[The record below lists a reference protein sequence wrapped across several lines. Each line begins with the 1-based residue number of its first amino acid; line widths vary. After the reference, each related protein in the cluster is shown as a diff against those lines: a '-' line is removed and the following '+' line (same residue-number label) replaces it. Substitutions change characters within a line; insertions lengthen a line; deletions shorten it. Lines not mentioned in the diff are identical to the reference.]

1 MTEFAPIARSID
13 SAGQKASG
21 IATCARFML
30 EEILDV
36 AAPDQTA
43 AFLHSVGGRI
53 AAAHPVG
60 AGGSNDEI
68 FEAINAAWAEAGL
81 GVTRITFAPDGLH
94 IDHGGLPAAPFGME
108 AKRWRVS
115 LIAVL
120 EGAYAAWFATLGAA
134 ADFRMHVVQITAD
147 GAEFRYGP

>member
-13 SAGQKASG
+13 ADVQKASG

-36 AAPDQTA
+36 AAPDQIA

-53 AAAHPVG
+53 AIAYPVG
-60 AGGSNDEI
+60 SGASNAEI
-68 FEAINAAWAEAGL
+68 FDAINAAWAESGL
-81 GVTRITFAPDGLH
+81 GASRITFAPDGLH
-94 IDHGGLPAAPFGME
+94 IDHDGLPPAPFGME

-120 EGAYAAWFATLGAA
+120 EGAYASWFGTLGAA
-134 ADFRMHVVQITAD
+134 ADFRMHVVQITVD